1 MIHWSYT
8 LFFPSHQTCPL
19 GREQFMFLGE
29 PRQDAV
35 EKFHAALE
43 EGDEV
48 EKAGRSTTRT
58 DPHVF
63 LFSFLSGR
71 DYIEG

>member
-1 MIHWSYT
+1 
-8 LFFPSHQTCPL
+8 
-19 GREQFMFLGE
+19 MFLGE